1 MARSAQRK
9 KFRAW
14 ARARGLDL
22 NGCQETAYKVWL
34 HCRLEEE
41 QKNNKARTLI
51 TETIKELEALN
62 ERIIC
67 NSGGNFGRGDNTGS

>member
-14 ARARGLDL
+14 ARNRDIDL
-22 NGCQETAYKVWL
+22 TGHESTAFKVWL

-67 NSGGNFGRGDNTGS
+67 NSGGNLGRGDNTGS

>member
-14 ARARGLDL
+14 AIARGLDL
-22 NGCQETAYKVWL
+22 RGDESTAYKVWL

-67 NSGGNFGRGDNTGS
+67 NSGGNLGRGDNTGS